1 MNRLKKMKSDFGKGY
16 ASFKGSVKRK
26 AEDYKIAILSTTIV
40 SSLYGGQVLAS
51 NNKYV
56 QNAGDWLLD
65 GIQYI
70 ALVMAAGMLITFLVK
85 RQFMKAI
92 ITLISSSIII
102 AIIFN
107 PGKMKDIGNY
117 LVSIIFG

>member
-1 MNRLKKMKSDFGKGY
+1 MSRLSKIKSEFCRGY
-16 ASFKGSVKRK
+16 ASFKGNVIRK

-40 SSLYGGQVLAS
+40 SSLYGGKVLGA
-51 NNKYV
+51 NNRYV

-70 ALVMAAGMLITFLVK
+70 ALVMAAGMLITFLIK

-117 LVSIIFG
+117 LVGIIFG